1 MGFFAS
7 RFLLTCF
14 CFSDVGFLLQTTDG
28 LFLAAPALLWATNLQ
43 LIDHQPSLLD
53 VKRLSIV
60 SSIIIRRRTFK
71 FL

>member
-7 RFLLTCF
+7 RFLFTCF
-14 CFSDVGFLLQTTDG
+14 GFSDVGFLLQAAGG
-28 LFLAAPALLWATNLQ
+28 LFLAAPGSVVATNLQ
-43 LIDHQPSLLD
+43 LIDHQSSLLD

-60 SSIIIRRRTFK
+60 SSIIPRRTFK